1 MIKSFED
8 LEIWQLSIKL
18 AKDVYKLTE
27 SFPQTE
33 KYGMSDQIKRAV
45 VSVSTN
51 IAEGFG
57 RFHYK
62 DKKNFLYNAR
72 GSLMEVK
79 SLLYLATQLF
89 ALPQTHFLDINKQII
104 NVSVKLNNFIQ
115 ATGEKT
121 VK

>member
-18 AKDVYKLTE
+18 AKDVYKLSE

-33 KYGMSDQIKRAV
+33 KYGTSDQIKRAV

-62 DKKNFLYNAR
+62 DKKNFLYNTR

-89 ALPQTHFLDINKQII
+89 ALPQTHFLDINNK
-104 NVSVKLNNFIQ
+104 
-115 ATGEKT
+115 
-121 VK
+121 

>member
-62 DKKNFLYNAR
+62 DKKNFLYNTR

-89 ALPQTHFLDINKQII
+89 ALPQTHFLDINNK
-104 NVSVKLNNFIQ
+104 
-115 ATGEKT
+115 
-121 VK
+121 